1 MYVHVNK
8 HTYGVFPTKG
18 GWGKNPCISQKF
30 AYVFQQENPPLS
42 RQSPTTNVL
51 SHPGNNNFHVAYQN
65 KKSLAVTSFLQISFF
80 FNSGFIYTRV
90 IHSPIPS
97 ANPSSKFPPPLS
109 TRGNPPTLKSFLRA
123 KEREG
128 EIPRYDISKIMR
140 KNRPSQLSQQ
150 QLCGSSCTWTHDAQ

>member
-80 FNSGFIYTRV
+80 LIQVLYTHVSFILQFPQQT
-90 IHSPIPS
+90 PP
-97 ANPSSKFPPPLS
+97 ANFHPLS
-109 TRGNPPTLKSFLRA
+109 QL
-123 KEREG
+123 G
-128 EIPRYDISKIMR
+128 EIP
-140 KNRPSQLSQQ
+140 QL
-150 QLCGSSCTWTHDAQ
+150 LNPF